1 MRKVKCINVFLRN
14 NEVKKYADVDDIS
27 ITSNRLIMNFLDGTQ
42 RVFFIDCL
50 EGYYQYTE
58 KRWD

>member
-1 MRKVKCINVFLRN
+1 MKNNKVKEYVN
-14 NEVKKYADVDDIS
+14 VDDIS
-27 ITSNRLIMNFLDGTQ
+27 IAPNRLIINFLDDTQ

>member
-1 MRKVKCINVFLRN
+1 MHKVKCINVFLKN
-14 NEVKKYADVDDIS
+14 NKVKEYVNVDDIS
-27 ITSNRLIMNFLDGTQ
+27 IAPNRLIINFLDGTQ